1 MKKLNLDKFASIAEI
16 VSSIAIIISLIYVA
30 YEFNRSKTLT
40 NRDVENI
47 LYERMYKMDQLLIE
61 NEDLANLVLKASVST
76 DELTPAEKMR
86 YLAFEHIFY
95 DSWESAW
102 YYYSEE
108 ILEKPNWDSWNSWFI
123 SETKNKPILSWEGN
137 RKNYSGK
144 FLEFVNNVFS
154 QKKE

>member
-1 MKKLNLDKFASIAEI
+1 MKKPKLETVVSFAEI
-16 VSSIAIIISLIYVA
+16 ISSIALIISLLYAA

-47 LYERMYKMDQLLIE
+47 LYERMFRIDQLIIE
-61 NEDLANLVLKASVST
+61 NKDLTNLVLKASVKP
-76 DELTPAEKMR
+76 DELTQDERMR

-102 YYYSEE
+102 YYYSEG
-108 ILEKPNWDSWNSWFI
+108 ILEKPNWDSWNSWFM

-144 FLEFVNNVFS
+144 FLEYIDALYKYK
-154 QKKE
+154 QK